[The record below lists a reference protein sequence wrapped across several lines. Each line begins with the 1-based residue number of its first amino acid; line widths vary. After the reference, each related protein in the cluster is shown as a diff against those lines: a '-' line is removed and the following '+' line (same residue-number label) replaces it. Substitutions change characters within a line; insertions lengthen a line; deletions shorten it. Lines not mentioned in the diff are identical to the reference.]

1 MMEKTDET
9 IPSREELAVFIEE
22 AAVSVTN
29 NYEEAPAVL
38 MVDDAVIGT
47 LGNFSASIGK
57 AKSKKTFNVS
67 AIAASALS
75 GRTVLRYRSMFPE
88 NKRKILYI
96 DTEQGRHHCQ
106 QVLKRILR
114 LAEMPDDKVPENL
127 IMLSLRKFA
136 PRVRLLI
143 VEEAIGTTPDLGL
156 VIIDGIRDF
165 LYDINSSS
173 ESTEVISK
181 FMQWTDDK
189 QIHIHT
195 VLHQNKNDEHARGH
209 IGTELNNKA
218 ETILQVEV
226 DKDDKAISVVEAV
239 HIRDRDFEPFAFR
252 INEDVLPELV
262 ESYLSKEKKCTA
274 PQKLDTFGVFFM
286 KYNYEIRL
294 KAVKLVLEGGLSVR
308 EAGCHLGCGRSQV
321 HLWVTLFERHGLTG
335 LKLRHGSYSAEFKL
349 SVLKHMHQNHLS
361 LLETAVHF
369 GIPGPF
375 VIRQWE
381 RLYQNQGAEGLR
393 RKPQRRRPAMSKS
406 KTKKVKLK
414 TTPHEELL
422 KELEYLRAENAYL
435 KKLQALVEERIVR
448 ESGKE
453 PKPSKD

>member
-218 ETILQVEV
+218 ETIMQVEV
-226 DKDDKAISVVEAV
+226 DKDDKTISCIEAI
-239 HIRDRDFEPFAFR
+239 HIRDREFEPFAFR
-252 INEDVLPELV
+252 INECALPEPV
-262 ESYLSKEKKCTA
+262 ESYISKEKKLGRPTKEPFEPYKEIPESVHRA
-274 PQKLDTFGVFFM
+274 ALDATFADGNITGYDNYLERLKNGYGLQGVKLGH
-286 KYNYEIRL
+286 N
-294 KAVKLVLEGGLSVR
+294 KAVKV
-308 EAGCHLGCGRSQV
+308 ATFLGNKR
-321 HLWVTLFERHGLTG
+321 
-335 LKLRHGSYSAEFKL
+335 
-349 SVLKHMHQNHLS
+349 M
-361 LLETAVHF
+361 
-369 GIPGPF
+369 
-375 VIRQWE
+375 VI
-381 RLYQNQGAEGLR
+381 
-393 RKPQRRRPAMSKS
+393 
-406 KTKKVKLK
+406 
-414 TTPHEELL
+414 
-422 KELEYLRAENAYL
+422 KE
-435 KKLQALVEERIVR
+435 
-448 ESGKE
+448 GKE
-453 PKPSKD
+453 YQFNPDYHY

>member
-218 ETILQVEV
+218 ETILQISKSVENGR
-226 DKDDKAISVVEAV
+226 ISEVRAM
-239 HIRDRDFEPFAFR
+239 HIRDREFTPFAFE
-252 INEDVLPELV
+252 IGEDSLPRLV
-262 ESYLSKEKKCTA
+262 KDH
-274 PQKLDTFGVFFM
+274 Q
-286 KYNYEIRL
+286 
-294 KAVKLVLEGGLSVR
+294 
-308 EAGCHLGCGRSQV
+308 
-321 HLWVTLFERHGLTG
+321 
-335 LKLRHGSYSAEFKL
+335 FK
-349 SVLKHMHQNHLS
+349 
-361 LLETAVHF
+361 
-369 GIPGPF
+369 
-375 VIRQWE
+375 
-381 RLYQNQGAEGLR
+381 
-393 RKPQRRRPAMSKS
+393 MSKRDRLS
-406 KTKKVKLK
+406 SYMDMTEQQHRTALEVAFPDNYVPGYQMLLDALKRGYDSIGYSRGRNTLVGLCKFLIQNEAIVKDGRG
-414 TTPHEELL
+414 
-422 KELEYLRAENAYL
+422 YAYNENF
-435 KKLQALVEERIVR
+435 RIKNRSV
-448 ESGKE
+448 
-453 PKPSKD
+453 

>member
-9 IPSREELAVFIEE
+9 IPSRGELAVYIEE

-143 VEEAIGTTPDLGL
+143 VEEAIGITPDLGL

-226 DKDDKAISVVEAV
+226 DKEERSISVVEAI
-239 HIRDRDFEPFAFR
+239 HIRDSEFEPFAFR
-252 INEDVLPELV
+252 INSETLPELV
-262 ESYLSKEKKCTA
+262 EPYQPRKRGAGRPAKGPFDPARDIPEDVHRAALDAVFAEGSIGSYREY
-274 PQKLDTFGVFFM
+274 Q
-286 KYNYEIRL
+286 ERL
-294 KAVKLVLEGGLSVR
+294 KEGYELQGVKFGGNHATKVAAFLR
-308 EAGCHLGCGRSQV
+308 EQQ
-321 HLWVTLFERHGLTG
+321 
-335 LKLRHGSYSAEFKL
+335 
-349 SVLKHMHQNHLS
+349 M
-361 LLETAVHF
+361 
-369 GIPGPF
+369 
-375 VIRQWE
+375 VIRE
-381 RLYQNQGAEGLR
+381 D
-393 RKPQRRRPAMSKS
+393 
-406 KTKKVKLK
+406 
-414 TTPHEELL
+414 
-422 KELEYLRAENAYL
+422 NAYRL
-435 KKLQALVEERIVR
+435 NPDLRI
-448 ESGKE
+448 
-453 PKPSKD
+453 

>member
-173 ESTEVISK
+173 KGRKKHQSK
-181 FMQWTDDK
+181 GDR
-189 QIHIHT
+189 
-195 VLHQNKNDEHARGH
+195 NKENQTQPVVNKRFCSRLPLQPNSRERQDNARFPLPSH
-209 IGTELNNKA
+209 YL
-218 ETILQVEV
+218 
-226 DKDDKAISVVEAV
+226 
-239 HIRDRDFEPFAFR
+239 FR
-252 INEDVLPELV
+252 YLPE
-262 ESYLSKEKKCTA
+262 A
-274 PQKLDTFGVFFM
+274 
-286 KYNYEIRL
+286 
-294 KAVKLVLEGGLSVR
+294 
-308 EAGCHLGCGRSQV
+308 
-321 HLWVTLFERHGLTG
+321 
-335 LKLRHGSYSAEFKL
+335 
-349 SVLKHMHQNHLS
+349 
-361 LLETAVHF
+361 
-369 GIPGPF
+369 
-375 VIRQWE
+375 
-381 RLYQNQGAEGLR
+381 
-393 RKPQRRRPAMSKS
+393 
-406 KTKKVKLK
+406 
-414 TTPHEELL
+414 
-422 KELEYLRAENAYL
+422 
-435 KKLQALVEERIVR
+435 
-448 ESGKE
+448 
-453 PKPSKD
+453 

>member
-1 MMEKTDET
+1 METTDNHT
-9 IPSREELAVFIEE
+9 PTPEELTLCIKESAVR
-22 AAVSVTN
+22 AADACEQS
-29 NYEEAPAVL
+29 PAVL
-38 MVDDAVIGT
+38 RVDGSVIGT

-75 GRTVLRYRSMFPE
+75 GHTILRYRSMFPE

-226 DKDDKAISVVEAV
+226 DKEERSISVVEAI
-239 HIRDRDFEPFAFR
+239 HIRDREFEPFAFR
-252 INEDVLPELV
+252 INSETLPELV
-262 ESYLSKEKKCTA
+262 EPYQPRKRGAGRPAKGAFDPARDIPEDVHRAALDAVFAEGSIGSYREY
-274 PQKLDTFGVFFM
+274 Q
-286 KYNYEIRL
+286 ERL
-294 KAVKLVLEGGLSVR
+294 KKGYELQGVKFGGNHATKVAAFLR
-308 EAGCHLGCGRSQV
+308 EQQ
-321 HLWVTLFERHGLTG
+321 
-335 LKLRHGSYSAEFKL
+335 
-349 SVLKHMHQNHLS
+349 M
-361 LLETAVHF
+361 
-369 GIPGPF
+369 
-375 VIRQWE
+375 VIRE
-381 RLYQNQGAEGLR
+381 D
-393 RKPQRRRPAMSKS
+393 
-406 KTKKVKLK
+406 
-414 TTPHEELL
+414 
-422 KELEYLRAENAYL
+422 NAYL
-435 KKLQALVEERIVR
+435 LNPDLRI
-448 ESGKE
+448 
-453 PKPSKD
+453 

>member
-75 GRTVLRYRSMFPE
+75 GRTILRYRSMFPE

-218 ETILQVEV
+218 ETIMQVEV
-226 DKDDKAISVVEAV
+226 DKDDKTISCVEV
-239 HIRDRDFEPFAFR
+239 IHIRDREFEPFAFR
-252 INEDVLPELV
+252 INECALPELV
-262 ESYLSKEKKCTA
+262 ESYISKEKKLGRPTKEPFEPYKEIPESIHRA
-274 PQKLDTFGVFFM
+274 ALDAIFADGNITGYDNYLERLKDGYGLQGVKLGH
-286 KYNYEIRL
+286 N
-294 KAVKLVLEGGLSVR
+294 KAVKV
-308 EAGCHLGCGRSQV
+308 ATFLGNKR
-321 HLWVTLFERHGLTG
+321 
-335 LKLRHGSYSAEFKL
+335 
-349 SVLKHMHQNHLS
+349 M
-361 LLETAVHF
+361 
-369 GIPGPF
+369 
-375 VIRQWE
+375 VI
-381 RLYQNQGAEGLR
+381 
-393 RKPQRRRPAMSKS
+393 
-406 KTKKVKLK
+406 KK
-414 TTPHEELL
+414 
-422 KELEYLRAENAYL
+422 
-435 KKLQALVEERIVR
+435 
-448 ESGKE
+448 GKE
-453 PKPSKD
+453 YQFNPDYHY